1 MISLT
6 GTHLSFMLSEMFA
19 EHNLDTT
26 QKQVFLSLRYV
37 LLSLFSQ
44 SLSFQFP
51 SYIVHLYGSLSSL

>member
-1 MISLT
+1 
-6 GTHLSFMLSEMFA
+6 MLSEMFA

-37 LLSLFSQ
+37 LLSLLSQ

-51 SYIVHLYGSLSSL
+51 SYIVHLYVSLSSL